1 MFARVHHF
9 LHGKG
14 ADFLC
19 QFRRCALA
27 ECLHTFDEKGLTFRE
42 SGRQR
47 VEKGGREGVA
57 IVPPTTL
64 YMAFATSE
72 TPVARRDDQIR
83 RVGAAFCT
91 AISVSILTGAFTSCP
106 LLVGNRDIAGYLR

>member
-9 LHGKG
+9 LHGESP
-14 ADFLC
+14 DFLG
-19 QFRRCALA
+19 QFGRCALA

-42 SGRQR
+42 SGRQC

-57 IVPPTTL
+57 IVPPTPL

-72 TPVARRDDQIR
+72 TPIARCDDQIR
-83 RVGAAFCT
+83 RRRGRFLHSYFG
-91 AISVSILTGAFTSCP
+91 INLDRSVHELS
-106 LLVGNRDIAGYLR
+106 LVGGE